1 MPARRSSGL
10 TAEAVEELRARIAEG
25 KRPRVRF
32 SGPQFPDGA
41 AGTVVRIG
49 DPAVAGTD
57 YITVRVTVN
66 GVADEL
72 AFAPAELQLPGSR
85 STDKATRSAPEA
97 AARPTKPK
105 PNRRTPITPA
115 STRTEKPKP
124 APKPEAA
131 KAATAPPAPKP
142 EPAKAAATPPAPR
155 RGRKAA
161 APSIT
166 VSVSSSGAAWTVS
179 ASRGARSIAKGIA
192 VPPGVVSAIAE
203 LLDQPA
209 VTDAVAEVNES
220 ALAEAEARASLLR
233 AELAELDAV
242 LAAHRK
248 PR

>member
-1 MPARRSSGL
+1 MPARGSSGL
-10 TAEAVEELRARIAEG
+10 TAEAVEELRARITEG

-49 DPAVAGTD
+49 DPAVDGTD

-66 GVADEL
+66 GLADEL
-72 AFAPAELQLPGSR
+72 AFAPAELELPGSR
-85 STDKATRSAPEA
+85 SAKKATRSAPEA
-97 AARPTKPK
+97 ARPTKAK
-105 PNRRTPITPA
+105 ANRRTPTTPA
-115 STRTEKPKP
+115 RTRAEK
-124 APKPEAA
+124 
-131 KAATAPPAPKP
+131 PKP
-142 EPAKAAATPPAPR
+142 EPAKTATPPPAPRPEPAKPATAPPPR
-155 RGRKAA
+155 RGRKAV
-161 APSIT
+161 APAIT
-166 VSVSSSGAAWTVS
+166 VSLSSSGAAWTVS